1 MRVINNEQM
10 RLGAVDVSQVKI
22 DSKSRD
28 DIPQILR
35 GIQYLYTHVEI
46 REKLF
51 YALEKTIPSTIDKSN
66 GRPGMALWK
75 IFVLGIL
82 RLNLNCDYDRLQ
94 SLANNYRTVR
104 EMLGH
109 GYFDEDYYQLQTLKD
124 NVQLLTPEVLAEIN
138 QIVVGAGHKLLKKK
152 ETADVA
158 ARCDSFVVKTDVHF
172 PTDINL
178 LYDATRKAIQL
189 IAQLSEQFEITSWR
203 QSQYNIKQVKRA
215 YRKAQQSKRA
225 NKKNEEQ
232 RLRHIQNEHKAYI
245 DLAEL
250 YFTKV
255 SQSIHHITSTQTLS
269 MIDVANIMKI
279 EEYVNHGARQIDQ
292 IKRRVLQGE
301 VIPNE
306 EKVFSLFEPHTE
318 WICKGKLG
326 VPVELGVKVC
336 IIEDKDQFILHHR
349 VMWKQTDDKLTVPMA
364 KETKEKFPNLYSVS
378 YDKGFYS
385 KDNREQLAEI
395 LDAYSLPK
403 KGKLSETDNVIQS
416 RDAYIK
422 AKQKHSA
429 VESAINALDHHGL
442 DKCPDHGKGG
452 LERYVALAIVGRN
465 IQRIGAILQKRAQR
479 LLILRERRQ
488 RFKKAA

>member
-1 MRVINNEQM
+1 MRVINSKQIK
-10 RLGAVDVSQVKI
+10 LGAIDVSQVKI
-22 DSKSRD
+22 DPKSRD

-35 GIQYLYTHVEI
+35 GIQYLYTQVEI

-51 YALEKTIPSTIDKSN
+51 CALEKTISVTIDKTN
-66 GRPGMALWK
+66 GRPGMELWK
-75 IFVLGIL
+75 IFVLGVV
-82 RLNLNCDYDRLQ
+82 RLSLNCDYDRLQ
-94 SLANNYRTVR
+94 ELVNQHRTLR

-189 IAQLSEQFEITSWR
+189 IAQLSEQFKITSWR

-215 YRKAQQSKRA
+215 YRKAQQSKRT
-225 NKKNEEQ
+225 NKKNEGQ

-269 MIDVANIMKI
+269 MIDVGNIMEI

-349 VMWKQTDDKLTVPMA
+349 VMWKQTDDKLTVPIA
-364 KETKEKFPNLYSVS
+364 KETKEKFPTLYSVS

-403 KGKLSETDNVIQS
+403 KGKLSETDKVIQS
-416 RDAYIK
+416 RDVYIK

-442 DKCPDHGKGG
+442 DKCPDHGKSG
-452 LERYVALAIVGRN
+452 LERYVALAIAGRN

-488 RFKKAA
+488 KLKAA

>member
-1 MRVINNEQM
+1 MRAINNEQM

-22 DSKSRD
+22 DPKSRD

-35 GIQYLYTHVEI
+35 GIQYLYTNVEI

-51 YALEKTIPSTIDKSN
+51 CALEKTIPATIDKMN
-66 GRPGMALWK
+66 GRPGMELWK
-75 IFVLGIL
+75 IFVFGVV
-82 RLNLNCDYDRLQ
+82 RLNLNCNYDRLQ
-94 SLANNYRTVR
+94 ELVNQHRTLR
-104 EMLGH
+104 EMVGH

-138 QIVVGAGHKLLKKK
+138 QIVVGAGYKLLKKK
-152 ETADVA
+152 ETADVV
-158 ARCDSFVVKTDVHF
+158 ARCDSFAVKTDVHF

-203 QSQYNIKQVKRA
+203 QSKYNIKQVKRA

-225 NKKNEEQ
+225 NKQNEEQ

-245 DLAEL
+245 DAAGL
-250 YFTKV
+250 YFKKV
-255 SQSIHHITSTQTLS
+255 SQSIHHITNTQTLT
-269 MIDVANIMKI
+269 MIDIANII
-279 EEYVNHGARQIDQ
+279 EIEKYLNHGARQIDQ
-292 IKRRVLQGE
+292 IKRRVLQE
-301 VIPNE
+301 ETIPNE
-306 EKVFSLFEPHTE
+306 EKVYSLFEPHTE

-349 VMWKQTDDKLTVPMA
+349 VMWKQSDDKLTILMA

-385 KDNREQLAEI
+385 KANREELTEI
-395 LDAYSLPK
+395 LAAYSLPK
-403 KGKLSETDNVIQS
+403 KGKLSETDKAIQS
-416 RDAYIK
+416 SDAYLK

-442 DKCPDHGKGG
+442 DKCPDHGKEG

-465 IQRIGAILQKRAQR
+465 IQHIGAILQKREQR
-479 LLILRERRQ
+479 LLVLRERRQ
-488 RFKKAA
+488 KSKAA